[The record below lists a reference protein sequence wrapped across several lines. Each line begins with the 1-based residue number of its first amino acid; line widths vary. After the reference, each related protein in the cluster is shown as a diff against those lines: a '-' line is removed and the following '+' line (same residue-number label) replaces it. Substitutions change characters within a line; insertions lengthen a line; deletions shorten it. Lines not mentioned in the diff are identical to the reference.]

1 MEIIHL
7 LEEITMAKQTIKTRY
22 RVRKVGKNSPYRI
35 CNMCHGTGRVKKRK
49 HK

>member
-1 MEIIHL
+1 
-7 LEEITMAKQTIKTRY
+7 MAKQTIKTRY
-22 RVRKVGKNSPYRI
+22 RVKKVGKNSPYRI

>member
-49 HK
+49 SK